1 MVQDKYTAIE
11 ALEKIKLHMKYDT
24 SKTLNENTELLK
36 EDDSQYWATVA
47 TSIMDK
53 PDQIKS
59 ISFGNPTVDV
69 NQACTTIKK
78 AVTGVGTDKDAINY
92 IADNAFK
99 DIANSIAIIKKY
111 PEISGGESLYDALNN
126 EWFAGG
132 AKKNMIGKV
141 ASQIMQWCVSH
152 QKLSIC
158 KPKTAEELKY
168 GKY

>member
-11 ALEKIKLHMKYDT
+11 ALEKIKLHMKYNT
-24 SKTLNENTELLK
+24 SKTLNENAELLK
-36 EDDSQYWATVA
+36 EDDTQYWATVA

-53 PDQIKS
+53 PEQLKNMN
-59 ISFGNPTVDV
+59 FGNPTVNVD
-69 NQACTTIKK
+69 QACNAIKK
-78 AVTGVGTDKDAINY
+78 AVTGTGTDKTAITY
-92 IADNAFK
+92 VVDNAFK
-99 DIANSIAIIKKY
+99 DISNSIAIIKKY

-126 EWFAGG
+126 EWFAGD
-132 AKKNMIGKV
+132 AKKSMIVKV
-141 ASQIMQWCVSH
+141 STQIMEWCVSH